1 MKFLIVCLTIL
12 CGFGCAKTYTQQTVT
27 GDFTAL
33 NGQRVKL
40 MGYSGFETYVI
51 DSTRANQHGNFVLSF
66 GAADYGMAYLTTE
79 NGKAFVVILA
89 PDENLNLQ
97 GESLALP
104 HSVKIISGK
113 QNRLFET
120 YASEHVRREQARSAW
135 DYLDKIYQ
143 QDSLFA
149 VNQLP
154 RHAIEAEIVRIKQED
169 ENFLNQ
175 LDPNTYVSWFLP
187 MRKLVSSVSP
197 VAQYRTDEIPETIA
211 AFRALDYTD
220 DRLYKSGLLGDAI
233 EAHFWLIENSGRSL
247 DSVYV
252 EMNHSID
259 LLLAELAGVDE
270 KKFNDIT
277 AYLFELLE
285 RRSLFTSSEY
295 LAVKVLNE
303 GSCTLNDKLASQL
316 ESYRAMKKGNTAPDF
331 EFKGDVVAPAY
342 DAANFPAKL
351 SDLTS
356 DYTLV
361 VFGAG
366 WCPKCSE
373 ELAEI
378 AKDYPNWKANGVE
391 VVFVS
396 LDEDKKLHQSFT
408 QTLPFISVCDF
419 KKWESP
425 IVDAYHV
432 FATPTMFL
440 LDKNRKILLR
450 PNSAKQMEAWVD
462 WFLVQ
467 GNG

>member
-1 MKFLIVCLTIL
+1 MKFILVCLTLL
-12 CGFGCAKTYTQQTVT
+12 CGLGCTPTFTQQSVT
-27 GDFTAL
+27 GTFTSL
-33 NGQRVKL
+33 GGQQLKL
-40 MGYSGFETYVI
+40 MGYTGFKTYTI
-51 DSTRANQHGNFVLSF
+51 DSTWADKNGSF
-66 GAADYGMAYLTTE
+66 KLGFGKEDFGMGYLIAAD
-79 NGKAFVVILA
+79 GKSFVVLLA
-89 PDENLNLQ
+89 PNEDLTLK
-97 GESLALP
+97 GESMAIP
-104 HSVKIISGK
+104 QSVRILKGK
-113 QNRLFET
+113 QNQLFET
-120 YASEHVRREQARSAW
+120 YASEHLRREQARSAW

-149 VNQLP
+149 VNQLT

-187 MRKLVSSVSP
+187 MRKLVSSVST

-220 DRLYKSGLLGDAI
+220 DRLYRSGLLGEAI

-303 GSCTLNDKLASQL
+303 GSCTLNNKLASQL

-342 DAANFPAKL
+342 DSTKAPKKL
-351 SDLTS
+351 SDLQS
-356 DYTLV
+356 DYILV
-361 VFGAG
+361 VFGAS
-366 WCPKCSE
+366 WCPQCTE
-373 ELAEI
+373 ELPEI
-378 AKDYPNWKANGVE
+378 AKNYSKWKANGVE
-391 VVFVS
+391 VVYVS

-408 QTLPFISVCDF
+408 QSFPFVSVCDY
-419 KKWESP
+419 KKWESQ
-425 IVDAYHV
+425 IVNAFYV

-450 PNSAKQMEAWVD
+450 PNSAKQMDAWFD